1 MKNQAPGAFP
11 PLDKTSFS
19 LANDAAKTDAHYQEL
34 QHLPDVIIQTDLD
47 FVITGWNDAAE
58 EICGLEGAR
67 GKNIFQLDNIN
78 FSENAIETMK
88 MQFRDHGSWNGNI
101 RFNRKD
107 GMEVFFRSAAHYIQ
121 DTTGK
126 PVSIVTINHNINE
139 LILTEKKLSET
150 EAIYKTVTDTLDQ
163 GFLLI
168 EANGIIKAAN
178 KKAVEILGVPE
189 ENLLGQIPVSNGR
202 WKVFR
207 ANGKPFP
214 DSELPAVVSLQTG
227 FPQKNVEV
235 GIEKPDGSAFWINIS
250 SQAIIREGE
259 FNPYAVVVSFTDI
272 SQEKKPVALQKN

>member
-1 MKNQAPGAFP
+1 MKNQGTGIFP
-11 PLDKTSFS
+11 PVDKTSFS
-19 LANDAAKTDAHYQEL
+19 IDNDATQADAHYNEL
-34 QHLPDVIIQTDLD
+34 QQLPDVIIQTDLD

-58 EICGLEGAR
+58 EICGLAGAR

-88 MQFRDHGSWNGNI
+88 LQFRNHGSWNGNI

-107 GMEVFFRSAAHYIQ
+107 GMDVFFRSTAHYIQ
-121 DTTGK
+121 DTAGN
-126 PVSIVTINHNINE
+126 PVSIVIINHNMNE
-139 LILTEKKLSET
+139 LIQTEKKLYET
-150 EAIYKTVTDTLDQ
+150 EAIYKTLTDTMDQ
-163 GFLLI
+163 GVLLI
-168 EANGIIKAAN
+168 EANGVIKAAN
-178 KKAVEILGVPE
+178 KKAVEILGVTE
-189 ENLLGQIPVSNGR
+189 ENLVGQLPVSNGR

-259 FNPYAVVVSFTDI
+259 FCPYAVVVSFTDI
-272 SQEKKPVALQKN
+272 SAEKKPVISQKS